1 MNTAV
6 AGVLTPQVLPPPQTG
21 AAVSPRRAKL
31 WLCAYFPELAL
42 TAAGLDLRQAT
53 ALQEQHKGR
62 PSLYAVSEP
71 ARQAGVAE
79 GMAPAAALA
88 LCPSLQIRDRDSRL
102 EQVALNRLADAS
114 LAFSPW
120 VSLDCSNA
128 LLLDVGSCLTLF
140 GGVERLR
147 ERVRQALLDLGYQC
161 ALALAPTP
169 AAGELLARLN
179 IEAVVRQPAALR
191 SLLGPVS
198 LTALGLDEGLLRRL
212 SHTGVQRLADLWR
225 LPRDGLARRYGTALL
240 RHLDALAGN
249 DTRVLR
255 QFHQAPRFAGS
266 RELPAEL
273 EKLQHFFPAVE
284 QLAAELADFLRQRD
298 AAALGVRL
306 FLYHYRQPAS
316 RIELSFRLP
325 TRDAEHCCRLLRE
338 KLERTALPA
347 PVLSIELVS
356 EAIAPFQPHTFS
368 LFDDGREREQD
379 WQTALE
385 QLQNRLG
392 HQALQYP
399 AVGADYRPERAGF
412 LAYAADVLDVSL
424 PARPVWLLPEPEPLD
439 PAGLDCLPDSERIE
453 SGWWDGAAVRR
464 DYRVAYDRAGRK
476 LWVFRDLKPGGGWY
490 CHGLFG

>member
-6 AGVLTPQVLPPPQTG
+6 AGVLTPQALPPPQTAG
-21 AAVSPRRAKL
+21 VIPSKRPKL

-42 TAAGLDLRQAT
+42 TAAGLDLRQVV
-53 ALQEQHKGR
+53 ALQQQHKGR

-88 LCPSLQIRDRDSRL
+88 LCPGLQIRDRDSRL
-102 EQVALNRLADAS
+102 EQIALSRLADAA

-120 VSLDCSNA
+120 VSLDCPHA
-128 LLLDVGSCLTLF
+128 VLLDVGACLTLF
-140 GGVERLR
+140 GGAERLR
-147 ERVRQALLDLGYQC
+147 ERVRQALFAVGYR
-161 ALALAPTP
+161 AVLALAPAP
-169 AAGELLARLN
+169 AAAELLARLN
-179 IEAVVRQPAALR
+179 VETIAQQPAALR
-191 SLLGPVS
+191 SLLGPVP
-198 LTALGLDEGLLRRL
+198 LTALGLDDGLLRRL
-212 SHTGVQRLADLWR
+212 SRTGVQSLADLWR
-225 LPRDGLARRYGTALL
+225 LPRDGLTRRYGTALL

-249 DTRVLR
+249 DNRVLR
-255 QFHQAPRFAGS
+255 QFHRPPRFTGS

-284 QLAAELADFLRQRD
+284 QLADELAGFLRQRD
-298 AAALGVRL
+298 AAALGVHL
-306 FLYHYRQPAS
+306 SLYHYRQPAS
-316 RIELSFRLP
+316 RIELSFRMP
-325 TRDAEHCCRLLRE
+325 TRDAEHWCRLLRE

-399 AVGADYRPERAGF
+399 AAGADYRPEWAGF
-412 LAYAADVLDVSL
+412 LAYAAGVFDASL
-424 PARPVWLLPEPEPLD
+424 PARPVWLLPEPELLD